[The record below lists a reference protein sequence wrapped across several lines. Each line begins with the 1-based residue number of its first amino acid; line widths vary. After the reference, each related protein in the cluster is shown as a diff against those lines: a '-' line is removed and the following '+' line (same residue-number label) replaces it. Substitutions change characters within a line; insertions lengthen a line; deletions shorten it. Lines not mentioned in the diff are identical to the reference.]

1 MGTSKIVLVKS
12 FPNQPIVRYVIGD
25 SGEDLFICLE
35 HEYHLW
41 EQKGIRPIAVKCPK
55 TRVFE
60 YDEELFKKLK
70 EAAYRLEDQ
79 PLLDALWEK
88 ARIYEGDRNLVSGV
102 SSNVT

>member
-35 HEYHLW
+35 HEYHLC

>member
-1 MGTSKIVLVKS
+1 MSAREIVLVKS
-12 FPNQPIVRYVIGD
+12 FPNQPIVRYIIRNSGD
-25 SGEDLFICLE
+25 DLFICLE

-41 EQKGIRPIAVKCPK
+41 KQKGIRPLAVKCPR

-70 EAAYRLEDQ
+70 EAAYSLEDND
-79 PLLDALWEK
+79 LLEALWEK